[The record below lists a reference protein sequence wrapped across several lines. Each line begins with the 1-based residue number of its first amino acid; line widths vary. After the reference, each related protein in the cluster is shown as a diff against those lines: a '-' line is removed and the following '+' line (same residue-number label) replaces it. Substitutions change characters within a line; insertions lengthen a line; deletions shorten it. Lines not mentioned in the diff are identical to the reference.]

1 MRRVH
6 LVRHAHY
13 APIGNVLTGRT
24 AGLHLSDV
32 GRAAAERFASEWPWP
47 ERSVQIHT
55 SPLERCIETA
65 EPLARHFGV
74 TPKADD
80 RLAEIDFGHWTGR
93 EVASLSG
100 DTLWDEWNTQR
111 ASACCPN
118 GETMRSAQ
126 ERIVD
131 FLDSIASDDAEEE
144 VIAVSHCDMIRAA
157 VCHVLGM
164 SLDHIL
170 RMEISP
176 LSITTLLVSR
186 SDRVLVRLNWTA
198 R

>member
-13 APIGNVLTGRT
+13 ASIGDVLTGRT
-24 AGLHLSDV
+24 AGLHLSDT

-47 ERSVQIHT
+47 GRSVQIHT

-65 EPLARHFGV
+65 EPLARRFGATTTV
-74 TPKADD
+74 DD
-80 RLAEIDFGHWTGR
+80 RLAEIDFGHWTGK

-118 GETMRSAQ
+118 GETMQAAQ
-126 ERIVD
+126 ERIVE
-131 FLDSIASDDAEEE
+131 FLESIVGEDAEEE
-144 VIAVSHCDMIRAA
+144 VIAVSHGDMIRAA

-170 RMEISP
+170 RMEIAP
-176 LSITTLLVSR
+176 LSITTLLVGR
-186 SDRVLVRLNWTA
+186 SDRLLVRLNWTA
-198 R
+198 A